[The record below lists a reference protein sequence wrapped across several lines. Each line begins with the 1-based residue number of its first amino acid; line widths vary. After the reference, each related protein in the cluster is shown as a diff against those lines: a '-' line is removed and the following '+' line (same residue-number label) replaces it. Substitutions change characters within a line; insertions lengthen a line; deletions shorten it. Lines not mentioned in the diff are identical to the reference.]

1 MKTSGIFIRNNNLF
15 ICNVL
20 TSERYV
26 GEEGGREK
34 MRENNNKKKKK
45 KSESKRR
52 VETERKGRCRA
63 RKAVNFSK
71 TTNVLRR
78 T

>member
-1 MKTSGIFIRNNNLF
+1 
-15 ICNVL
+15 
-20 TSERYV
+20 
-26 GEEGGREK
+26 

-63 RKAVNFSK
+63 RKAVKFSK